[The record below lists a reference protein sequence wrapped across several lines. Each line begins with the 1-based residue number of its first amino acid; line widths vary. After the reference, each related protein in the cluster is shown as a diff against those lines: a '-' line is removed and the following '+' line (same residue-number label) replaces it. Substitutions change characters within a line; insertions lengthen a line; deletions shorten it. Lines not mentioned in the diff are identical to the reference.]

1 MAVWPS
7 IKINIDV
14 ARCQNLFN
22 IVPEATEEWLEA
34 GDNNKTIRYV
44 SISPSNLLKSGRRK
58 LEDVASSS
66 LRITRITKKIISYRI
81 IEYNIEWHRT

>member
-7 IKINIDV
+7 IKINISV

-22 IVPEATEEWLEA
+22 IVPEATEEWLET

-44 SISPSNLLKSGRRK
+44 SISSANCGVGPAQAGGLRGGDHVKNIRDNLI
-58 LEDVASSS
+58 ESS
-66 LRITRITKKIISYRI
+66 RV
-81 IEYNIEWHRT
+81 